1 MKTAVNWFEIPV
13 VDFNRAKKFYSEVI
27 GQEVME
33 HTMPDPS
40 MLYAVFPYEVGQG
53 IGGAIMKFEGCNPS
67 PDGVTIYLNGGD
79 DLSAPL
85 ARAEKAG
92 AHIIIPKTDI
102 GENGFMAQF
111 IDPEGNRIALHS
123 MN

>member
-1 MKTAVNWFEIPV
+1 MNTAINWFEIPV
-13 VDFNRAKKFYSEVI
+13 VDFDRAKKFYSEVI
-27 GQEVME
+27 GQELTE

-40 MLYAVFPYEVGQG
+40 MLYAVFPYEVGSG
-53 IGGAIMKFEGCNPS
+53 IGGAIMKYEGSNPS
-67 PDGVTIYLNGGD
+67 TSGVTIYLNGGD

-92 AHIIIPKTDI
+92 ANIIIPKTNI

-111 IDPEGNRIALHS
+111 IDTEGNRIALHS